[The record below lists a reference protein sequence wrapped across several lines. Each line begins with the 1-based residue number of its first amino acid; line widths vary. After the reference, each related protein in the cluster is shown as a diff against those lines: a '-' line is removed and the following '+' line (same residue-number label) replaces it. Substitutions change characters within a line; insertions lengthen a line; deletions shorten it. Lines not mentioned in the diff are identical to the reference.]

1 MDAEFKRWELTNWDQ
16 KSDMN
21 QYDNIRT
28 EWILK
33 EMITK
38 FLGIFFAPRMFDN
51 YWAFIPN
58 EQDRKKATL
67 QEFAEIYKTAAQQ
80 KI

>member
-16 KSDMN
+16 KLDMN

-28 EWILK
+28 EWIQK

-38 FLGIFFAPRMFDN
+38 FLGIFFALRMFN
-51 YWAFIPN
+51 NCCAVIPN
-58 EQDRKKATL
+58 EQDRKKATS
-67 QEFAEIYKTAAQQ
+67 QEFAEICKTIAHQ